1 MIQRDRIKSRFI
13 ITVLVW
19 LFAQES
25 CDMKLGEM
33 KTSCRKCGKELKA
46 DSKDSDFVTFYCMVC
61 GIYTSRPVEEFVD
74 KIEEAPASQPTD
86 KPSSEATGAI
96 ALKKE

>member
-1 MIQRDRIKSRFI
+1 MIRCDRIKSRFI

-61 GIYTSRPVEEFVD
+61 GIYTSRPVEEFAD
-74 KIEEAPASQPTD
+74 KEEEAPASQPTD
-86 KPSSEATGAI
+86 KPSSEATGAT